1 MTDRALT
8 MLTQAEYPRRVLL
21 SLFGFVLAD
30 CGMRWRISA
39 GGWNV
44 VVLGFLATIGPLVWG
59 QSSPQPRHYR
69 NQIQFAGGADD
80 ALVLDASFPMSRL
93 PGRGPAAPAVI
104 VVHGGGWEA
113 GDRRTYISP
122 LLTLLESSPYAWF
135 SVDYRLA
142 PQHPYP
148 AAVEDVQA
156 AVAWV
161 REHAR
166 ELGVDPAR
174 LFLVGESS
182 GGHLVSLVGALDRAS
197 PRNAR
202 LAGVVSFYG
211 IHDFESWIVS
221 NGSLRRNAALFLAVS
236 TFGPETLPRIREAS
250 PVNHIHARMP
260 PYLLIH
266 GQNDPGVPLAQSE
279 EMCRRMT
286 AGGAS
291 CELFVLP
298 GAGHGME
305 NWERQPGLD
314 AWKPRL
320 VEWLRSRAGE

>member
-1 MTDRALT
+1 MTVLT
-8 MLTQAEYPRRVLL
+8 EAEYPRRVIL
-21 SLFGFVLAD
+21 SRFGFDSVD
-30 CGMRWRISA
+30 GGMRWCIFA
-39 GGWNV
+39 GGWKA
-44 VVLGFLATIGPLVWG
+44 VVLGLLVTMGPLVWG
-59 QSSPQPRHYR
+59 QSSPQPRFYR
-69 NQIQFAGGADD
+69 NQIRFAGGADD
-80 ALVLDASFPMSRL
+80 ALVLDASVPMSRL
-93 PGRGPAAPAVI
+93 PGRALAAPAVI

-142 PQHPYP
+142 PKHPYP

-166 ELGVDPAR
+166 ELGVDSAR

-221 NGSLRRNAALFLAVS
+221 NGSLRRNAAQFLAVS
-236 TFGPETLPRIREAS
+236 SVGPETLPRIREAS

-266 GQNDPGVPLAQSE
+266 GQNDPGVPVAQSE
-279 EMCRRMT
+279 EMCRRMA

-305 NWERQPGLD
+305 NLERQPGLD